1 LCLFSSL
8 RLCVR
13 SFWTSKEILV
23 YNRRDFL
30 KHASLLALAPT
41 IPGFLARTARAAE
54 PLRDGRVLVVLELNG
69 GNDGINTVVP
79 FADEGYAKHR
89 QTLRLRTDGLVK
101 VNDQVALHPAMQ
113 NFGKLLE
120 AGQLVIA
127 QGVSYPNPS
136 RSHFQSMATWH
147 TGRLDPE
154 EHKGPGWL
162 GRALDGAAKGASALL
177 VGSGP
182 PPVAIRGR
190 RTLASAIERM
200 EDFTLAAGA
209 DPRRALA
216 PSPYPLPLGG
226 GEGRVRGEESADDL
240 AAFVQR
246 SMLDAYATADR
257 LAQVARDKGDARYPQ
272 SGLGSRLQLIA
283 RLLKVGLDTRIYY
296 TLQSGYDTHANQLFA
311 HANLLNDLSASL
323 KAFLDDLAA
332 AKLAD
337 RVVVLL
343 FSEFGRTVSENG
355 SAGTDHGTAG
365 PVFLAG
371 SGVKG
376 GLVGTTPSLL
386 DLDPTH
392 GDLRRSLDFRQ
403 VYATVLEGWL
413 GLPAKE
419 TLSGTFECVPLFRS

>member
-1 LCLFSSL
+1 MLA
-8 RLCVR
+8 
-13 SFWTSKEILV
+13 
-23 YNRRDFL
+23 RRDFL
-30 KHASLLALAPT
+30 KHSSLLALAPT
-41 IPGFLARTARAAE
+41 VPGFLAKTARAAV
-54 PLRDGRVLVVLELNG
+54 PPRDGRVLVVVELNG

-89 QTLRLRTDGLVK
+89 KTLRLAKDRLVR
-101 VNDQVALHPAMQ
+101 VNDHVGLHPSLQ
-113 NFGKLLE
+113 DFGKLLE

-147 TGRLDPE
+147 TARLDPE

-162 GRALDGAAKGASALL
+162 GRGLDADGGRASSLL
-177 VGSGP
+177 VGTDP
-182 PPVAIRGR
+182 PPAAIRGR
-190 RTLASAIERM
+190 RSIASAIERI
-200 EDFTLAAGA
+200 EDFTLDAGT
-209 DPRRALA
+209 DPRKAL
-216 PSPYPLPLGG
+216 
-226 GEGRVRGEESADDL
+226 VKADLANDQ

-257 LAQVARDKGDARYPQ
+257 LQQVAGVTDDTRYPQ
-272 SGLGSRLQLIA
+272 SGLASRLRLIA
-283 RLLKVGLDTRIYY
+283 RLLKGGLDTRIFY
-296 TLQSGYDTHANQLFA
+296 TLQPGYDTHYAQLFT
-311 HANLLNDLSASL
+311 HSNLLLELSGAL

-355 SAGTDHGTAG
+355 SAGTDHGTSG

-371 SGVKG
+371 PNVKG

-386 DLDPTH
+386 DLDPKY
-392 GDLRRSLDFRQ
+392 GDLKTSIDFRQ
-403 VYATVLEGWL
+403 IYATVLEDWL
-413 GLPAKE
+413 GLPAKAALGGDFKG
-419 TLSGTFECVPLFRS
+419 LSLLRV

>member
-1 LCLFSSL
+1 MLS
-8 RLCVR
+8 
-13 SFWTSKEILV
+13 
-23 YNRRDFL
+23 RRDFL
-30 KHASLLALAPT
+30 KHSSMLALAPT
-41 IPGFLARTARAAE
+41 IPGFLARTARAAA
-54 PLRDGRVLVVLELNG
+54 PQRHGRVLVVLELNG

-89 QTLRLRTDGLVK
+89 KTLRLAKDRLVK
-101 VNDQVALHPAMQ
+101 VNDHVGLHPSLQ

-136 RSHFQSMATWH
+136 RSHFQGMATWH
-147 TGRLDPE
+147 TARLAPE

-162 GRALDGAAKGASALL
+162 GRGLDAASKGASALL

-190 RTLASAIERM
+190 RSVASAIERV
-200 EDFTLAAGA
+200 EDFSLAAGA
-209 DPRRALA
+209 DPRKALA
-216 PSPYPLPLGG
+216 
-226 GEGRVRGEESADDL
+226 REEPADDL

-257 LAQVARDKGDARYPQ
+257 LQQVAAGTDDGRYPQ
-272 SGLGSRLQLIA
+272 SSLATRLQLIA
-283 RLLKVGLDTRIYY
+283 RLLKVGLDTRVFY
-296 TLQSGYDTHANQLFA
+296 TLQPGYDTHSAQLFT
-311 HANLLNDLSASL
+311 HSDLLFQLSGAL
-323 KAFLDDLAA
+323 KAFLDDLAE

-355 SAGTDHGTAG
+355 SGGTDHGTAA

-371 SGVKG
+371 PGVQG
-376 GLVGTTPSLL
+376 GLVGATPSLL
-386 DLDPTH
+386 DLDPKH

-413 GLPAKE
+413 GLPA
-419 TLSGTFECVPLFRS
+419 

>member
-1 LCLFSSL
+1 MLS
-8 RLCVR
+8 
-13 SFWTSKEILV
+13 
-23 YNRRDFL
+23 RRDFIRRS
-30 KHASLLALAPT
+30 SLLALAPT
-41 IPGFLARTARAAE
+41 IPGFLARTARAVTAR
-54 PLRDGRVLVVLELNG
+54 RDGRVLVVLELNG

-89 QTLRLRTDGLVK
+89 NTLRLAKDRLVK
-101 VNDQVALHPAMQ
+101 VNDHIGLHSSLRE
-113 NFGKLLE
+113 FGKLLE

-136 RSHFQSMATWH
+136 RSHFQSMATWQ
-147 TGRLDPE
+147 TARLDPE

-162 GRALDGAAKGASALL
+162 GRSLDTAGKGASALL

-190 RTLASAIERM
+190 RSIASAIERM
-200 EDFTLAAGA
+200 DDFTLTAGA
-209 DPRRALA
+209 DPRKALLKED
-216 PSPYPLPLGG
+216 P
-226 GEGRVRGEESADDL
+226 VDDL
-240 AAFVQR
+240 SAFVQR

-257 LAQVARDKGDARYPQ
+257 LHQVASTADDARYPQ
-272 SGLGSRLQLIA
+272 SGLASRLRLIA
-283 RLLKVGLDTRIYY
+283 RLLKAGLDTRVFY
-296 TLQSGYDTHANQLFA
+296 TLQSGYDTHSAQLFT
-311 HANLLNDLSASL
+311 HSNLLFELSSAL

-332 AKLAD
+332 AHLAD

-371 SGVKG
+371 PGLHGS
-376 GLVGTTPSLL
+376 LVGATPNLL
-386 DLDPTH
+386 DLDPKH

-403 VYATVLEGWL
+403 IYATVLEDWL

-419 TLSGTFECVPLFRS
+419 ALAGEFERLPLFRG

>member
-1 LCLFSSL
+1 MLS
-8 RLCVR
+8 
-13 SFWTSKEILV
+13 
-23 YNRRDFL
+23 RRDFL
-30 KHASLLALAPT
+30 KHSSLLALAPT
-41 IPGFLARTARAAE
+41 IPGFLARTARAAA
-54 PLRDGRVLVVLELNG
+54 PRRDGRVLVVLELNG
-69 GNDGINTVVP
+69 GNDGVNTVVP

-89 QTLRLRTDGLVK
+89 KALRLARGQLVK
-101 VNDQVALHPAMQ
+101 VNDRVGLHSSLRD
-113 NFGKLLE
+113 FGKLLE

-136 RSHFQSMATWH
+136 RSHFEGMATWH
-147 TGRLDPE
+147 TARLDPE

-162 GRALDGAAKGASALL
+162 GRGLDTAGTGASALL

-190 RTLASAIERM
+190 RSIASAIERID
-200 EDFTLAAGA
+200 DFTLAAGA
-209 DPRRALA
+209 DPRKALVQK
-216 PSPYPLPLGG
+216 
-226 GEGRVRGEESADDL
+226 EQTDDL

-257 LAQVARDKGDARYPQ
+257 LRQVAGDADEGRYPG
-272 SGLGSRLQLIA
+272 SGLASRLRLIA
-283 RLLKVGLDTRIYY
+283 RLLKVGLDTRVYY
-296 TLQSGYDTHANQLFA
+296 TLQSGYDTHSAQLFT
-311 HANLLNDLSASL
+311 HANLLSELSGAL

-332 AKLAD
+332 AGLAD

-355 SAGTDHGTAG
+355 SGGTDHGTAG

-371 SGVKG
+371 KSVNG
-376 GLVGTTPSLL
+376 GLVGATPSLI
-386 DLDPTH
+386 DLDPKH

-403 VYATVLEGWL
+403 VYAAVLEDWL

-419 TLSGTFECVPLFRS
+419 ALGGTFEPLPLFRS